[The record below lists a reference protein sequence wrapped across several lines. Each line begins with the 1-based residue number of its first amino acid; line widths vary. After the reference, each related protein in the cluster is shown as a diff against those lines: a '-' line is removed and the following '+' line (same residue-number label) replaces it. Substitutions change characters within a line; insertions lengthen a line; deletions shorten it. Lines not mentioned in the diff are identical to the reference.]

1 MEVGLFQQQSL
12 KLSMSKELSQAISLL
27 QYSSLD
33 IASFIQEQAMQNP
46 LIDFGDAPL
55 VTSRPSVYKQNA
67 NDDKDLLNSIASK
80 QETLTEHLLGQIVFL
95 ELTTK
100 EHDIICYMIENLDEH
115 GYLKED
121 LMLVA
126 QACSCN
132 LEEVEMVLNSL
143 QQLDPIGVGA
153 RNLQECLLI
162 QLEQSG
168 QLSDELEIILT
179 EYFQEFA
186 YKKWSKISKECSI
199 SLEQVQKYHDQI
211 KRLNPRPGLLYAT
224 QAERFI
230 IPDYII
236 KKEGYELVAYANEEL
251 DFRLSVNDAYRQ
263 SLMLQD
269 NHAVKSY
276 LQEKYREFQW
286 ILKGIQ
292 TRKQTLNAIV
302 HGLLEKQQ
310 RFFQHGPSFLQ
321 PLTMKE
327 LADYINVHESTV
339 SRATTHKYIQTP
351 FGTFSMKSFFT
362 ASLKL
367 GTTEETSVMTVK
379 ELIKQLVEKED
390 KKKPLSDQQLTNQ
403 LLTEHDVKI
412 SRRTVAKYR
421 EQLNIASSNQRKV
434 YV

>member
-1 MEVGLFQQQSL
+1 
-12 KLSMSKELSQAISLL
+12 
-27 QYSSLD
+27 
-33 IASFIQEQAMQNP
+33 
-46 LIDFGDAPL
+46 
-55 VTSRPSVYKQNA
+55 
-67 NDDKDLLNSIASK
+67 
-80 QETLTEHLLGQIVFL
+80 
-95 ELTTK
+95 
-100 EHDIICYMIENLDEH
+100 
-115 GYLKED
+115 
-121 LMLVA
+121 
-126 QACSCN
+126 
-132 LEEVEMVLNSL
+132 
-143 QQLDPIGVGA
+143 
-153 RNLQECLLI
+153 
-162 QLEQSG
+162 
-168 QLSDELEIILT
+168 
-179 EYFQEFA
+179 
-186 YKKWSKISKECSI
+186 
-199 SLEQVQKYHDQI
+199 
-211 KRLNPRPGLLYAT
+211 
-224 QAERFI
+224 
-230 IPDYII
+230 
-236 KKEGYELVAYANEEL
+236 
-251 DFRLSVNDAYRQ
+251 
-263 SLMLQD
+263 MLQD
-269 NHAVKSY
+269 NHAVKPY

-286 ILKGIQ
+286 ILKGLQ

-310 RFFQHGPSFLQ
+310 RFFQHGTSFLQ